1 LKKRKIPKTKIIPK
15 VNGISLE
22 SLTKNLCFIIPFLSI
37 KKDFFMHNL
46 FRKIIMTTKVN
57 NFKIKISTFKIIYF

>member
-1 LKKRKIPKTKIIPK
+1 
-15 VNGISLE
+15 
-22 SLTKNLCFIIPFLSI
+22 CFIIPFLSI

-57 NFKIKISTFKIIYF
+57 NFKIKISTSKIIYF